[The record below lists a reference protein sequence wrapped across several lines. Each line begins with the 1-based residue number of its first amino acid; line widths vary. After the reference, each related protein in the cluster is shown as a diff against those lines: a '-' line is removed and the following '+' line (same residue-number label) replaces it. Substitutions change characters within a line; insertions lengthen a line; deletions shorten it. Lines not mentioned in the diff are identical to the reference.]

1 MTLWKMYFQQEE
13 VGIEDY
19 SNILKLIKLYFIFA
33 VEFAKSDQGFSFM
46 RRIYM
51 NYRSRL
57 CEIRLPAII
66 QIAING

>member
-46 RRIYM
+46 RRI
-51 NYRSRL
+51 
-57 CEIRLPAII
+57 
-66 QIAING
+66 